1 MMSLNNT
8 SSCQPPPKR
17 GDRQEVA
24 EGAQA
29 FIFSSHFCPF
39 SDVYLENQAGQEGG
53 QEGLSPAE
61 QSATARKPPQTSH
74 PPPLATQSV
83 HKQVQH
89 CP

>member
-1 MMSLNNT
+1 MTQN
-8 SSCQPPPKR
+8 K
-17 GDRQEVA
+17 QEVA

-61 QSATARKPPQTSH
+61 QAAMVRKPPQTSH
-74 PPPLATQSV
+74 PSPLVTQSSAALPFDV
-83 HKQVQH
+83 KFSLPGIQL
-89 CP
+89 